1 MKIMYAV
8 SAFVWLFVFAPSVH
22 AQTQYRA
29 MACMSSTGDYNT
41 PTYWFS
47 KEFLSY
53 PEQLPGESE
62 DARIQ
67 RTNNLERRAVT
78 EFVEYLHSHGVKYA
92 HASTTDCG
100 GYLASVNRDKEYV
113 LRDVRDRMKS
123 TVSTNTNQYTTVTPQ
138 YTDFVPSWAA
148 QQTGAYAQETERHNG
163 IVVKSV
169 SSAPPKLD
177 PAPTPVPVKPP
188 IDRAAERTKLEQKM
202 QQYMTKKSAE
212 VQKRAE
218 ALRADYDRRMRACA
232 AGDRPN
238 CYFIVSA
245 Q

>member
-1 MKIMYAV
+1 MKIIYTI
-8 SAFVWLFVFAPSVH
+8 SAFVWLFLLSFSVH

-29 MACMSSTGDYNT
+29 MACMSSTGDSNT

-62 DARIQ
+62 NDRIQ

-78 EFVEYLHSHGVKYA
+78 EFVEYLHRNGAQYA

-100 GYLASVNRDKEYV
+100 GYLASTWRDKEYV

-123 TVSTNTNQYTTVTPQ
+123 TVSTNTNQYTKITPQ

-148 QQTGAYAQETERHNG
+148 KQTGTYSQETERHNG

-169 SSAPPKLD
+169 SSAPLKPA
-177 PAPTPVPVKPP
+177 PAPTPVKLPV
-188 IDRAAERTKLEQKM
+188 DRAAERTKLEQKM
-202 QQYMTKKSAE
+202 QQYMTKKSTE